1 MSVKQPK
8 TTVKQH
14 FWGSQIA
21 FHFFIKHVFLAPQGA
36 LVVIAFLITPAFSSN
51 TFCFFLHP
59 GQPLT
64 PVALM
69 PLKLCRKLQ
78 D

>member
-21 FHFFIKHVFLAPQGA
+21 FHFFIEHVLMYYS
-36 LVVIAFLITPAFSSN
+36 V
-51 TFCFFLHP
+51 FLHP

>member
-1 MSVKQPK
+1 MSAKQPK
-8 TTVKQH
+8 TIVKQH
-14 FWGSQIA
+14 FG
-21 FHFFIKHVFLAPQGA
+21 APK
-36 LVVIAFLITPAFSSN
+36 LLLIFSLNMYYSV
-51 TFCFFLHP
+51 FLHP